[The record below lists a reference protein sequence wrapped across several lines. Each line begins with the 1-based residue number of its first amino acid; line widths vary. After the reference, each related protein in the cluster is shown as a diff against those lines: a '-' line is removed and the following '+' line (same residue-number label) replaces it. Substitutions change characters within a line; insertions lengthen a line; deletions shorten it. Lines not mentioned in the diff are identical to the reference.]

1 MEWWRVVWI
10 VCLYLCVCVCVHTN
24 REGNGNVNCWRVH
37 WKALA
42 ARVAAASLHKPAE
55 RPNQMNWNF
64 KELFLP
70 LLLLFYKMC
79 MCVYLL
85 DKQGRPRKGDVSRI
99 LKLRPHIKLRP
110 KEIAPIR
117 WAGVSI
123 GAMAGG
129 LFRLGSD
136 GCCLCGPR
144 V

>member
-1 MEWWRVVWI
+1 
-10 VCLYLCVCVCVHTN
+10 
-24 REGNGNVNCWRVH
+24 
-37 WKALA
+37 
-42 ARVAAASLHKPAE
+42 
-55 RPNQMNWNF
+55 
-64 KELFLP
+64 
-70 LLLLFYKMC
+70 

-136 GCCLCGPR
+136 GWSDGVVCVALEFKPGQPQQVNAPLQIVAHTPCCRVAVAMLACQRKSFHFCGS
-144 V
+144 